1 MRVRLSAVL
10 LTALTMTFGLLTLVA
25 LVAGEGTSGIATLMK
40 RTPLPELVAFLLRL
54 VVIIT
59 AVAVLAGVF
68 NLLAVH
74 VRRIRARR
82 SMALYSVVMLASF
95 ILVLL
100 FSVRPQADEARAALE
115 DVQVGLE
122 LAFSSLV
129 LFSLVYGAATLLS
142 RRPRWTS
149 ALFLVAV
156 AGGLVSSVF
165 AAPNTVLGQ
174 LMDWVNVVLVDAGT
188 RAILLGIGLATLV
201 TGIRVLVGQDRATRE

>member
-10 LTALTMTFGLLTLVA
+10 LTALTMTFGLLTLVV
-25 LVAGEGTSGIATLMK
+25 LVAGDGTSGIAALINQ
-40 RTPLPELVAFLLRL
+40 TPLPELVAFLLRL

-74 VRRIRARR
+74 VRRIRAQR
-82 SMALYSVVMLASF
+82 SMALYSVVMLVSF
-95 ILVLL
+95 MLVVLL
-100 FSVRPQADEARAALE
+100 SFRPQADEARAALE

-156 AGGLVSSVF
+156 VGVLLTAAF
-165 AAPNTVLGQ
+165 PAPNTLVGQ
-174 LMDWVNVVLVDAGT
+174 IMDWVNAVPVDAGT

-201 TGIRVLVGQDRATRE
+201 AGIRVLVGQDRATRE